1 MSKKI
6 RRKCFYTLNYIVA
19 LVFIFSVCLLDSN
32 SWIPTIVCYASL
44 IYGAIAL
51 YICNLAEEER
61 GK

>member
-1 MSKKI
+1 MSKKF

-19 LVFIFSVCLLDSN
+19 FVFILSACLLDSD

-44 IYGAIAL
+44 IYGGIAL